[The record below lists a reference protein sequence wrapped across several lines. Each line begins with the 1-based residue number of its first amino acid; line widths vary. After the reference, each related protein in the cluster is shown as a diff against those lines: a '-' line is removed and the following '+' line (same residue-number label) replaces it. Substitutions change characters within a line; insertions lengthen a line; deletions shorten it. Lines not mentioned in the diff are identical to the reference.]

1 MAGQRFTVA
10 FILAT
15 AGLNGHGF
23 AEEPKAYEF
32 ESVHMGTTFRIKA
45 FGEREQMERAAK
57 AAFARVAELD
67 QIFSDYKADS
77 ENMKLCKANDKEP
90 NVFRTVSADVI
101 KVLTKANAL
110 AQKSDGAFDV
120 TVGPLVQLWRIA
132 RRTQVLPTAKE
143 LADAKAKVGYDKIA
157 IHTDGKRVKLG
168 MPGMRLD
175 FGGIVKGYAA
185 DEALAVLE
193 KHGIKQALIAASG
206 DIRVGDPPPGKTG
219 WEIEIAPL
227 EKGKEPRKLILANAA
242 VSTSGDLFQFVE
254 IDGVRYSHV
263 LDPKTGLGLT
273 GRRSVSV
280 VAKTGIEAD
289 SLTKACGVMPFEKA
303 KALIESIDGAAM
315 FIALKEKDDSPVRI
329 VQTDGFAA
337 FEQKAVRK
345 PNIVFILADDLGIN
359 DLSCYGRKDQ
369 STPNLDRLASQGMRF
384 TSAYCAQPICS
395 PSRLA
400 IMTGK
405 HPARLHLTTYLPG
418 RPDAPSQK
426 LLHPI
431 IRQQLPLEEKTV
443 AEYLKDAG
451 YTTACIGKWHLGGPN
466 FGPAK
471 QGFDVVYAGTATT
484 KPGETDGSKGEHN
497 LTRKACDF
505 LTANKDKPFFLY
517 LPHNTPH
524 IPLAA
529 KPELIAKYKDSFN
542 PVYAACIHSM
552 DETVGTILAKLD
564 ELKLADNTL
573 VIFQSDNGGLHVPEG
588 KEDAPTH
595 NTPYRAG
602 KGYLYEGGLRV
613 PTIVRWPG
621 VVSAGKVSDVPF
633 VNTDWTPTIL
643 DTLGIVPQEK
653 LDGRSILPLLQN
665 KPLTE
670 ELLFWHF
677 PHYNNQG
684 GRPGGALRSGDWKL
698 VIRYDDDNKYE
709 LFNLKTDVGETTD
722 LAEKEPNRGAM
733 MNALFATWQ
742 ASYSVQRNRPNPDF
756 DPARFKAIYED
767 FDSSKLKPTG
777 NAAQTSADWREWRK
791 RMDAAVAKKK

>member
-1 MAGQRFTVA
+1 MAGQRITVA
-10 FILAT
+10 VILAT
-15 AGLNGHGF
+15 IGLSGHGF
-23 AEEPKAYEF
+23 ADEPKSHEF

-45 FGEREQMERAAK
+45 FGERNQLEGAAK
-57 AAFARVAELD
+57 AAFARIAELN

-77 ENMKLCKANDKEP
+77 ENMKLCKENDKKP
-90 NVFRTVSADVI
+90 NEFRTASLDFL
-101 KVLTKANAL
+101 KVLQRAWVLSQRT
-110 AQKSDGAFDV
+110 DGAFDV
-120 TVGPLVQLWRIA
+120 TVGPLSQLWRIS
-132 RRTQVLPTAKE
+132 RRTQQLPNANE
-143 LADAKAKVGYDKIA
+143 LADAKSKVGFKKINFSEEGRSF
-157 IHTDGKRVKLG
+157 IMST
-168 MPGMRLD
+168 PGMRLD

-193 KHGIKQALIAASG
+193 RHGIKQALIAASG
-206 DIRVGDPPPGKTG
+206 DIRVGDPPPGKKG
-219 WEIEIAPL
+219 WDVEIAPL
-227 EKGKEPRKLILANAA
+227 EKGHELRKLILANAA

-273 GRRSVSV
+273 GRRSVTV
-280 VAKTGIEAD
+280 LAKTGIEAD
-289 SLTKACGVMPFEKA
+289 SLTKACSVMPFEKA
-303 KALIESIDGAAM
+303 KELIESIDGAAM
-315 FIALKEKDDSPVRI
+315 FIASKEKDDSPVRI

-337 FEQKAVRK
+337 YEHKAVRK
-345 PNIVFILADDLGIN
+345 PNIVFIHADDLGIN

-369 STPNLDRLASQGMRF
+369 TTPNLDRLASQGMRF

-418 RPDAPSQK
+418 RADAASQK

-431 IRQQLPLEEKTV
+431 IRQQLPLEEKTI
-443 AEYLKDAG
+443 AEYLKDVG

-466 FGPAK
+466 FGAAK
-471 QGFDVVYAGTATT
+471 QGFDVVYAGTANT
-484 KPGETDGSKGEHN
+484 KPGETEGGKGEYD

-505 LTANKDKPFFLY
+505 LTANKDKPFLLY

-524 IPLAA
+524 IGLAA

-542 PVYAACIHSM
+542 PVYAACVHSM
-552 DETVGTILAKLD
+552 DETVGMVLAKLD

-643 DTLGIVPQEK
+643 DTLGIDPQEK

-665 KPLTE
+665 KPMAE
-670 ELLFWHF
+670 QHLFWHF

-684 GRPGGALRSGDWKL
+684 GRPGGALRNGDWKL
-698 VIRYDDDNKYE
+698 IEHFDNGKRE
-709 LFNLKTDVGETTD
+709 LFNLKTDPGETTD
-722 LAEKEPNRGAM
+722 LAEKEPNRAAAM
-733 MNALFATWQ
+733 FALMETAQ
-742 ASYSVQRNRPNPDF
+742 AAYSVQRNRPNPDF
-756 DPARFKAIYED
+756 NPALYKAIYED

-777 NAAQTSADWREWRK
+777 NAAQTSSLWREWRK
-791 RMDAAVAKKK
+791 RMNEAVAKKK

>member
-10 FILAT
+10 IILAT
-15 AGLNGHGF
+15 LGLSGYGF
-23 AEEPKAYEF
+23 ADEPTSHEF
-32 ESVHMGTTFRIKA
+32 VSAHMGTMFRIKA
-45 FGEREQMERAAK
+45 FGERRQVEKAAT
-57 AAFARVAELD
+57 AAFARIAELD
-67 QIFSDYKADS
+67 QIFSDYKPDS
-77 ENMKLCKANDKEP
+77 EIMKLCKANDKEP
-90 NVFRTVSADVI
+90 NVFRPVPADVNTI
-101 KVLTKANAL
+101 LRTANAL
-110 AQKSDGAFDV
+110 SQKSEGAFDV

-132 RRTQVLPTAKE
+132 RRTQVLPVTKE
-143 LADAKAKVGYDKIA
+143 MADAQAKVGYEKIT
-157 IHTDGKRVKLG
+157 ISKEGNQVKLAV
-168 MPGMRLD
+168 PGMRLD
-175 FGGIVKGYAA
+175 FGGIVKGYAV

-193 KHGIKQALIAASG
+193 NHGIKQALIAASG
-206 DIRVGDPPPGKTG
+206 DIRVGDPPPGKKG
-219 WEIEIAPL
+219 WNVEIAPL
-227 EKGKEPRKLILANAA
+227 EQGKEPRKLILANAA

-273 GRRSVSV
+273 GYRSVTV

-289 SLTKACGVMPFEKA
+289 SLTKACSVMPFEKA
-303 KALIESIDGAAM
+303 KKLIESIDGAAV
-315 FIALKEKDDSPVRI
+315 FLAVKEKDDSPVRAI
-329 VQTDGFAA
+329 RTDNFTRY
-337 FEQKAVRK
+337 ERK
-345 PNIVFILADDLGIN
+345 TTRTPNIVFILADDLGIN
-359 DLSCYGRKDQ
+359 DLSSYGRKDQ
-369 STPNLDRLASQGMRF
+369 STPHLDRLASQGMRF

-426 LLHPI
+426 LLNPV

-451 YTTACIGKWHLGGPN
+451 YTTACIGKWHLGGAN

-471 QGFDVVYAGTATT
+471 QGFDVVYAGTANT
-484 KPGETDGSKGEHN
+484 KPGETEGGKGEYD

-505 LTANKDKPFFLY
+505 LAANKDKPFFLY

-588 KEDAPTH
+588 KDDAPTH

-643 DTLGIVPQEK
+643 DTLGIEPQEK

-665 KPLTE
+665 KPLAE
-670 ELLFWHF
+670 QRLFWHF

-684 GRPGGALRSGDWKL
+684 GRPGGAIREGDWKL
-698 VIRYDDDNKYE
+698 VLHYDDGKPE
-709 LFNLKTDVGETTD
+709 LFNLKTDVGETTN
-722 LAEKEPNRGAM
+722 LADKEPDRVAKLSVSM
-733 MNALFATWQ
+733 ALERAVL
-742 ASYSVQRNRPNPDF
+742 SVQNNRPNPDF
-756 DPARFKAIYED
+756 NAAQSKAIYVD
-767 FDSSKLKPTG
+767 YDSSKLKPTG
-777 NAAQTSADWREWRK
+777 NAKQTSDAWRDWRK
-791 RMDAAVAKKK
+791 RMNEAVAKKK